1 MTYSDELS
9 MSCRAAVKR
18 RVLSGTSESRQPRR
32 VSNRNVPAA
41 VSHNIFTTLYDGSG
55 DVPKLPL
62 SVGDPGPNPKHGFFG
77 PPESI
82 SQTEPR
88 SVQPFLAKFM
98 AVTNRREKKKKK
110 KKKLSEAS

>member
-1 MTYSDELS
+1 M
-9 MSCRAAVKR
+9 
-18 RVLSGTSESRQPRR
+18 P
-32 VSNRNVPAA
+32 
-41 VSHNIFTTLYDGSG
+41 
-55 DVPKLPL
+55 LP
-62 SVGDPGPNPKHGFFG
+62 VGDPGPNPKHGSFG

-110 KKKLSEAS
+110 KKLSEAS